1 MRTYSRSSCWLE
13 LYLLFVFLVGK
24 LLSILVLFHTI
35 SRVANFWSDFKIW
48 RRISLFK
55 ISAFSR
61 FALFARRKSRG
72 NKNIFHVLFSMKWK
86 TGSNFWVWFTNSCEV
101 YVAILLKPRS
111 LFYLQGSFWCFFLLL
126 FRTLQLFLDLILIIA
141 LDEKMNSQSRTEE

>member
-1 MRTYSRSSCWLE
+1 MFNFLMTTGNYLIGPSRASASFLTTNWSKLHKQGEDTFGFSDAVFQLLWELTQEALAGWNCTYCLYFLSVSYCH
-13 LYLLFVFLVGK
+13 LYLY
-24 LLSILVLFHTI
+24 LFHTI

-61 FALFARRKSRG
+61 FALFARIKSRG

-86 TGSNFWVWFTNSCEV
+86 TGN
-101 YVAILLKPRS
+101 S
-111 LFYLQGSFWCFFLLL
+111 LFQ
-126 FRTLQLFLDLILIIA
+126 
-141 LDEKMNSQSRTEE
+141 